1 VLQTNAL
8 LFAGFTPSEVLVAL
22 SGRRLLPSSH
32 SVSTAL
38 DLNMTLN
45 DSKVI
50 RMDRTMLVV
59 MSVLLVVRLAMVALY
74 PFLCKVMPEW
84 AWSNN
89 DGYDT
94 IAINWVRTGTFSLQ
108 PGIPTAARLPLYPA
122 LIAACYAIGGV
133 RFPLVVMVIQAFLST
148 ATGYLL
154 FRMTRSLFGRAAAI
168 AATVL
173 FVLHPQANNFVFR
186 CATETLFA
194 FLVMAL
200 LYSVVQYVQTRRPA
214 ALYRAAVWLALSLLT
229 RQTLAP
235 LAAVCAPLL
244 LLWSIADRPRLR
256 TNLLHAVAAIAAVA
270 LILTPWIARN
280 YAQSGYAPILQTWV
294 GQPLFQGTY
303 VSRHLSKF
311 LRGERTVSDLDMDAL
326 SVLRDKTDE
335 FLSKQFLRDSRPIA
349 EEVLADRY
357 ARMLVRKEFRAVPG
371 RIFGLVLRN
380 LILAPV
386 LQMTWKSTII
396 LMLWNWPLLIVASVG
411 AVWCFCTQRKVFLN
425 ALPLSI
431 LFCYVWSVHAV
442 VWPQA
447 RYIMPVL
454 VPFSA
459 FAGMALARIFS
470 RHITTDSIEDRAI
483 KRDA

>member
-1 VLQTNAL
+1 
-8 LFAGFTPSEVLVAL
+8 
-22 SGRRLLPSSH
+22 
-32 SVSTAL
+32 
-38 DLNMTLN
+38 MTIKE
-45 DSKVI
+45 SKVI
-50 RMDRTMLVV
+50 RMDRTMFVV
-59 MSVLLVVRLAMVALY
+59 LSVLLVVRLAMVALY

-89 DGYDT
+89 DGYDA

-108 PGIPTAARLPLYPA
+108 PGIPTASRLPLYPA

-154 FRMTRSLFGRAAAI
+154 FRMTRTLFGRAAAI

-235 LAAVCAPLL
+235 LAAGCAPFL
-244 LLWSIADRPRLR
+244 LLWSVSGRPRLR
-256 TNLLHAVAAIAAVA
+256 PNPRHVAAAIAVAA
-270 LILTPWIARN
+270 LILTPWIVRN

-311 LRGERTVSDLDMDAL
+311 LRGEQTVSDLDMNAL
-326 SVLRDKTDE
+326 SVLREKTDE
-335 FLSKQFLRDSRPIA
+335 FLSEQSLHDSRPIA
-349 EEVLADRY
+349 REVLADRY
-357 ARMLVRKEFRAVPG
+357 ARTLVRTELRADPG
-371 RIFGLVLRN
+371 RFLGLVLRN
-380 LILAPV
+380 LVLAPV
-386 LQMTWKSTII
+386 LQMTWKSTIL
-396 LMLWNWPLLIVASVG
+396 LMVWNWPLLIVASVG
-411 AVWCFCTQRKVFLN
+411 AVWCFCTQRKVFLS
-425 ALPLSI
+425 ALPVSV
-431 LFCYVWSVHAV
+431 LFCYVLGVHAV

-470 RHITTDSIEDRAI
+470 RHTTTDSVEDQSI
-483 KRDA
+483 KQDARTAET